1 MYLKKKFNL
10 LNYSWWEIGK
20 ENGEDILRIET
31 LKKGFDQVITFSRQ
45 MIVFVQ
51 MIKCSIFM
59 YNVTW
64 SNLIIEFFLF
74 SYHKGVFWKF
84 NWDTQNF
91 THALLII

>member
-1 MYLKKKFNL
+1 MRNREREWGGHSKNWK
-10 LNYSWWEIGK
+10 
-20 ENGEDILRIET
+20 ET
-31 LKKGFDQVITFSRQ
+31 LKKEFDQVITLSRQ
-45 MIVFVQ
+45 IIVFVL
-51 MIKCSIFM
+51 MVKCSIFM

-84 NWDTQNF
+84 NWDTKNL